1 MDKSPKEILDEKTK
15 NLAVTIYN
23 LRQDLDLHR
32 VIGLNS
38 AKMKEAGLSKAFF
51 GRVQQLA
58 LFSIAINIP
67 KIYEK
72 KNSRYELS
80 SIPSILENLPQI
92 QLELNH
98 IQDYKEFEENVDM
111 TLGSD
116 ISVDGLKRVFH
127 EFCDQH
133 KKSIDRLKTYRDK
146 VGAHME
152 FDVSID
158 TLPSHTEF
166 EALWKFAN
174 SFYQLIHK
182 CYNNIGPAPMGAQ
195 TAVGLMKVL
204 KALGI
209 DEVQLLFS
217 APSA

>member
-1 MDKSPKEILDEKTK
+1 
-15 NLAVTIYN
+15 
-23 LRQDLDLHR
+23 
-32 VIGLNS
+32 
-38 AKMKEAGLSKAFF
+38 
-51 GRVQQLA
+51 
-58 LFSIAINIP
+58 
-67 KIYEK
+67 
-72 KNSRYELS
+72 
-80 SIPSILENLPQI
+80 
-92 QLELNH
+92 
-98 IQDYKEFEENVDM
+98 M